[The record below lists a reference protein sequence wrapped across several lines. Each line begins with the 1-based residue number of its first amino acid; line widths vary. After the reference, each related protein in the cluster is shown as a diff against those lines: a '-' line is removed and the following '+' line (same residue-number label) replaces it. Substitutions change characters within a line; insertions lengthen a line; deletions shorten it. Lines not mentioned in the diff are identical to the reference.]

1 VRRRVAFALAAVTVW
16 AAGSAIGSLGP
27 VPAASAQSVALEI
40 GKAHAGY
47 TPKLGGDRPIFI
59 LALGS
64 DARPGTPIDQG
75 LSDSIHIVA
84 INPAKDRVTIVGFPR
99 DSWVNIPGRGT
110 DKINAAM
117 ADGGPQLT
125 IQTME
130 QLTGIRFDYY
140 ILTSF
145 VGVEQAVD
153 GIGGLTL
160 DVPFPMH
167 DSYSRSDFNAGV
179 QHLNGHDVLAFARD
193 RHSLSSGDF
202 GRSEDQGRV
211 LIAALT
217 QLRKEFAK
225 DPSRLLTYVG
235 AGMQNVQ
242 TSMTLDEVMNFA
254 FTTLAINPKHVTNIV
269 IPGSTSMEG
278 TKSVVLLSSTA
289 HAIYADLA
297 KDGILSK
304 HSIALA
310 PSPTKNQPGCCH

>member
-1 VRRRVAFALAAVTVW
+1 VRRRVAFAVAMLTVW
-16 AAGSAIGSLGP
+16 AAGSAVGSIGP
-27 VPAASAQSVALEI
+27 VLTASAQSVELQI

-47 TPKLGGDRPIFI
+47 TPRLGGDRPIFI

-64 DARPGTPIDQG
+64 DARPETPVDKG

-84 INPAKDRVTIVGFPR
+84 INPAKDRVTVLGFPR
-99 DSWVNIPGRGT
+99 DSWVSIPGRGS

-117 ADGGPQLT
+117 PLGGPSLT
-125 IQTME
+125 IQTVE
-130 QLTGIRFDYY
+130 QLTGIRLDYY
-140 ILTSF
+140 VLTSF
-145 VGVEQAVD
+145 VGVTQAVD

-167 DSYSRSDFNAGV
+167 DSYSRADFNAGV
-179 QHLNGHDVLAFARD
+179 QHLGGHDVLAFARD
-193 RHSLSSGDF
+193 RHSLNSGDF

-211 LIAALT
+211 MIAVLA

-225 DPSRLLTYVG
+225 DPGRLLTYVG

-254 FTTLAINPKHVTNIV
+254 FTALSINPKHVTNV
-269 IPGSTSMEG
+269 VVPGHTSMEG
-278 TKSVVLLSSTA
+278 TKSVVLIDSTA

-304 HSIALA
+304 RSLALA
-310 PSPTKNQPGCCH
+310 PSPTRGEPGCCQ

>member
-1 VRRRVAFALAAVTVW
+1 VRRRVAFAVAMLTVW
-16 AAGSAIGSLGP
+16 AAGSAVGSIGP
-27 VPAASAQSVALEI
+27 VPAASAQSLALQI

-47 TPKLGGDRPIFI
+47 TPRLGGDRPIFI

-64 DARPGTPIDQG
+64 DARPGTPVDKG

-84 INPAKDRVTIVGFPR
+84 INPAKDRVTVLGFPR
-99 DSWVNIPGRGT
+99 DSWVSIPGRGT

-117 ADGGPQLT
+117 PLGGPSLT
-125 IQTME
+125 IQTVE
-130 QLTGIRFDYY
+130 QLTGIRLDYY
-140 ILTSF
+140 VLTSF
-145 VGVEQAVD
+145 VGVTQAVD

-167 DSYSRSDFNAGV
+167 DSYSRADFNAGV

-211 LIAALT
+211 MIAALT

-225 DPSRLLTYVG
+225 DPGRLLTYVG

-254 FTTLAINPKHVTNIV
+254 FTALSINPKHVTNV
-269 IPGSTSMEG
+269 VVPGHTAMEG
-278 TKSVVLLSSTA
+278 TKSVVLIDSTA
-289 HAIYADLA
+289 HSIYSDLA
-297 KDGILSK
+297 KDAILSK
-304 HSIALA
+304 HSLALA
-310 PSPTKNQPGCCH
+310 PSPTRGQPGCCH

>member
-1 VRRRVAFALAAVTVW
+1 VRRRVAFAVAALTLW
-16 AAGSAIGSLGP
+16 AAGSAVGSLGP
-27 VPAASAQSVALEI
+27 LPTASAQTVALLI

-47 TPKLGGDRPIFI
+47 TPRLGGNRPIFI
-59 LALGS
+59 LTLGS
-64 DARPGTPIDQG
+64 DARPGTPVEKG

-84 INPAKDRVTIVGFPR
+84 INPTKGRVTVLGIPR
-99 DSWVNIPGRGT
+99 DSYVSIPGHGS

-117 ADGGPQLT
+117 PLGGPNLT
-125 IQTME
+125 IQTVE
-130 QLTGIRFDYY
+130 QLTGIRLDYY
-140 ILTSF
+140 VLTSF

-167 DSYSRSDFNAGV
+167 DSASRADFNAGV

-211 LIAALT
+211 MIAALA
-217 QLRKEFAK
+217 QLRKEFVK
-225 DPSRLLTYVG
+225 DPGRLLTYVG

-254 FTTLAINPKHVTNIV
+254 FTALSINPKHVTNIV
-269 IPGSTSMEG
+269 VPGHTGMVG
-278 TKSVVLLSSTA
+278 TKSVVYIDSTA
-289 HAIYADLA
+289 HQIYADLS

-304 HSIALA
+304 HSLSLA
-310 PSPTKNQPGCCH
+310 PSPTRGQPGCCH

>member
-1 VRRRVAFALAAVTVW
+1 VRRRVAYALAALTVW
-16 AAGSAIGSLGP
+16 AAGSAVGSIGP
-27 VPAASAQSVALEI
+27 VPLASAQSVALQI

-47 TPKLGGDRPIFI
+47 TPRLGGTRPIFI
-59 LALGS
+59 LTLGS
-64 DARPGTPIDQG
+64 DARPGTPVDRG

-84 INPAKDRVTIVGFPR
+84 INPAKDRVTVLGFPR
-99 DSWVNIPGRGT
+99 DSWVSIPGRGS

-117 ADGGPQLT
+117 ADGGPTLT
-125 IQTME
+125 IQTIE
-130 QLTGIRFDYY
+130 QLTGIRLDYY
-140 ILTSF
+140 VLTSF

-167 DSYSRSDFNAGV
+167 DSYSRADFNAGV

-193 RHSLSSGDF
+193 RHSISSGDF

-211 LIAALT
+211 MIAALT

-225 DPSRLLTYVG
+225 DPGRLLTYVG

-242 TSMTLDEVMNFA
+242 TSMSLDEVMNFA
-254 FTTLAINPKHVTNIV
+254 FSALSINPKHVTNV
-269 IPGSTSMEG
+269 VVPGRTGTEG
-278 TKSVVLLSSTA
+278 TKSVVFIDSTA
-289 HAIYADLA
+289 RSIYADLA

-304 HSIALA
+304 HSLALA